1 MSDAALELFGCSGQ
15 ASHTIEGNA
24 VGPHE
29 SNLQTDG
36 QTQGSVSEST
46 AGLPHSAYIK
56 AVVEALEAAHLRV
69 RGRPRAWGCPDK
81 DSHGYLYAEIR
92 VDPHPE
98 HDRGGPSVPPGGE
111 WPNGLD
117 LIWRWLA
124 DGPESGPLWQC
135 SEPNDDGSLARE
147 HALPVGGCAAP
158 AAVAR
163 AAVEIGLSRQPET
176 GTDRRSLPDGTGD
189 IIDGS
194 WDQADVL
201 IAACTAWFTR

>member
-1 MSDAALELFGCSGQ
+1 M
-15 ASHTIEGNA
+15 
-24 VGPHE
+24 GPHE
-29 SNLQTDG
+29 SNLHADG
-36 QTQGSVSEST
+36 LTRTAVSEAT
-46 AGLPHSAYIK
+46 AGLPHSAYVQ

-69 RGRPRAWGCPDK
+69 RACPRAWGCPDK

-92 VDPHPE
+92 VDPYPV
-98 HDRGGPSVPPGGE
+98 HDRDGPSAPPSGE

-147 HALPVGGCAAP
+147 YALPVSGCAAP

-163 AAVEIGLSRQPET
+163 AALEIGRSRVSGPGT
-176 GTDRRSLPDGTGD
+176 GRRSLPDGTGD
-189 IIDGS
+189 LIGGS
-194 WDQADVL
+194 WDRADAL
-201 IAACTAWFTR
+201 TAACTEWFTR